1 MGVIRRRRWRCRGAF
16 VERAR
21 EGFLLV
27 HPRRFSWDTSG
38 RHFVD
43 DVLVSEP
50 IYQLAYTGQVTA
62 ARALWLAGFDVPR
75 ST

>member
-1 MGVIRRRRWRCRGAF
+1 M
-16 VERAR
+16 
-21 EGFLLV
+21 